1 MAKLFASEMAKKV
14 CSAAIQTLGG
24 YGYVNDF
31 PLERIYRDA
40 RVCQIDEGTSD
51 VQKLLVQ
58 RGLYGGSFLTRAAA
72 RPVGAGP
79 LRPSHRE
86 KCQMIDVYLLRNRLH
101 SFKVYKSE
109 SDSVDALSPT
119 QICRFGQAFMPTYSY
134 SSLGRTFDVKRFFE
148 VFANE
153 LSACAPEI
161 PGGLRAISKLGFT
174 NNHPLTRCAQ
184 YNYSSCIWHS
194 LAPQPWLKRLLRQRT
209 KLALLPRPGE
219 RARSRSH
226 QQSRPGGNRYRMMNT
241 QRSKFAQTLISTSL
255 YSRKINSPDSSTD
268 CGTTKFCLDRQTQIK
283 RKPSDGCIELK

>member
-1 MAKLFASEMAKKV
+1 
-14 CSAAIQTLGG
+14 
-24 YGYVNDF
+24 
-31 PLERIYRDA
+31 
-40 RVCQIDEGTSD
+40 
-51 VQKLLVQ
+51 
-58 RGLYGGSFLTRAAA
+58 
-72 RPVGAGP
+72 
-79 LRPSHRE
+79 LRPRQRE
-86 KCQMIDVYLLRNRLH
+86 NVSWQMNTFYEVGYIAFSAYQ
-101 SFKVYKSE
+101 SE
-109 SDSVDALSPT
+109 SDPVDVLSPT
-119 QICRFGQAFMPTYSY
+119 QVCQFCQIFMPTHPN
-134 SSLGRTFDVKRFFE
+134 SSLGRTFDVKRFLE

-161 PGGLRAISKLGFT
+161 PAGMRAISKLGFT

-194 LAPQPWLKRLLRQRT
+194 SALQPWLKRLLRQRT

-255 YSRKINSPDSSTD
+255 YSRKINSPDSSMD
-268 CGTTKFCLDRQTQIK
+268 CGTTKLYLDRQGQIK